1 MVEGGVRTSAF
12 IAFMLAPVS
21 SIAMPIVPTVT
32 VSELQEAFEWLGAG
46 RIALVFFQALPG
58 DIHLT
63 NDSILH
69 EKDAQTFL
77 LRKCIMIFRTMKIYF
92 DASLCI
98 IHVVVVI
105 SWNRR

>member
-46 RIALVFFQALPG
+46 RVAFVFSSTLWRYLPHERQHTPRERCT
-58 DIHLT
+58 DISL
-63 NDSILH
+63 
-69 EKDAQTFL
+69 EKTH
-77 LRKCIMIFRTMKIYF
+77 R
-92 DASLCI
+92 
-98 IHVVVVI
+98 
-105 SWNRR
+105 